1 MRLLNQRGQATN
13 AMLEALKRFVRICEA
28 RVTPF
33 RGSVQFGNRQL
44 TLVRSVW
51 WNSARQDHFDKE
63 ILPYFEAIG
72 PLRPRVILDIGAA
85 TGGFSVASCV
95 AFPDA
100 RIFAFEPSRRQR
112 IVLTRNLHAN
122 GFAGRV
128 TIEPIGLWNEEG
140 NLSFRTHG
148 DISTLEAVSALPAGL
163 VFGERVR
170 VQTLDAWSR
179 ESGLPVVDLIK
190 MDVEGAEIEIL
201 EGAAATLARS
211 TPMLIVQAYHFRGGK
226 RTFETC
232 KSMLERL
239 GYACR
244 EAGANT
250 GLLVARKADGLETG

>member
-1 MRLLNQRGQATN
+1 
-13 AMLEALKRFVRICEA
+13 MLDALKRFVRICEA

-33 RGSVQFGNRQL
+33 RGSVQFNDRQL

-72 PLRPRVILDIGAA
+72 PLRPRVILDVGAA
-85 TGGFSVASCV
+85 TGGFTIASCV
-95 AFPDA
+95 AFPEA
-100 RIFAFEPSRRQR
+100 RIFAFEPSLRQR
-112 IVLTRNLHAN
+112 IVLTRNVRAN
-122 GFAGRV
+122 GFADRV
-128 TIEPIGLWNEEG
+128 TVEPFGLWKEAG

-148 DISTLEAVSALPAGL
+148 DISTLEAVSALPQGL

-170 VQTLDAWSR
+170 VKTLDDWFR
-179 ESGLPVVDLIK
+179 QTGLASVDLIK

-201 EGAAATLARS
+201 EGAAATLAVAA
-211 TPMLIVQAYHFRGGK
+211 PMLAVQAYHFRGGK

-232 KSMLERL
+232 KSMLERF

-250 GLLVARKADGLETG
+250 GLLIATRPDGLETR

>member
-1 MRLLNQRGQATN
+1 
-13 AMLEALKRFVRICEA
+13 MLEGLKRLVRICEA

-33 RGSVQFGNRQL
+33 RGSVQFKDRQL

-63 ILPYFEAIG
+63 ILPYFAAIG
-72 PLRPRVILDIGAA
+72 PLRPRVILDVGAA
-85 TGGFSVASCV
+85 TGGFTIGSCV

-100 RIFAFEPSRRQR
+100 RIFAFEPSLRQR
-112 IVLTRNLHAN
+112 IVLTRNVRTN
-122 GFAGRV
+122 GCADRV
-128 TIEPIGLWNEEG
+128 TIEPFGLWKENG

-148 DISTLEAVSALPAGL
+148 DISTLEAVSALPEGL

-170 VQTLDAWSR
+170 VRTLDEWFR
-179 ESGLPVVDLIK
+179 QTGLSHVDLIK

-201 EGAAATLARS
+201 EGAAATLA
-211 TPMLIVQAYHFRGGK
+211 TTAPMLAVQAYHFRGGK

-232 KSMLERL
+232 KSMLEML

-244 EAGANT
+244 EAGGDT
-250 GLLVARKADGLETG
+250 GLLVARRADGLETR